1 MLESRAAASFVVT
14 RTNERSRQMGSAR
27 TEGTAKTIEI
37 VAKAIHM
44 TKVLL
49 IVSPPPAEQRTFGNF
64 DAPLPSAPTEQ
75 PSDPFAD
82 DRAENGGPLRLRP
95 RCRSCE
101 TSCTPSPCICDRRA

>member
-14 RTNERSRQMGSAR
+14 STNERSRQMGSAR

-64 DAPLPSAPTEQ
+64 DAPLLGADAGSKPVQRGLLRTT
-75 PSDPFAD
+75 DPWTGNSTCRRKNF
-82 DRAENGGPLRLRP
+82 RP
-95 RCRSCE
+95 HARYH
-101 TSCTPSPCICDRRA
+101 CD